1 MYLWFYKTF
10 YILLFPANIS
20 LSPIESL
27 IESGI
32 SPIYTY
38 GPLIHNEEV
47 IRELAQKGV
56 VVIHEEEELVTLT
69 SGILVIRSHGIG
81 KDLFQKLAKLPL
93 EVIDMTCPFVKK
105 IHSIVEE
112 HTLLNER
119 IIVIG
124 DPKHPEVKGI
134 VGWGQKGQIHVIC
147 DLADVDNFQGK
158 VDDKYCI
165 VAQTTT
171 NALKFKELV
180 EKIRKKGYDIIVL
193 NTICNATS
201 TRQAEAKT
209 LAAQNDAMIVIGGK
223 ASSNTQKLFEICK
236 MECENTYYIQTIDDL
251 NLNQIRSYHS
261 VGITA
266 GASTPNKIIEEV
278 QKNVRNEF

>member
-1 MYLWFYKTF
+1 MRLTTADSAGFCF
-10 YILLFPANIS
+10 GVNRAMDRVNQ
-20 LSPIESL
+20 L

-112 HTLLNER
+112 HTLLNEQ

-171 NALKFKELV
+171 NAFKFKELV

>member
-1 MYLWFYKTF
+1 MRLTTADSAGFCF
-10 YILLFPANIS
+10 GVNRAMDRVNQ
-20 LSPIESL
+20 L

-112 HTLLNER
+112 HTLLNEQ

-209 LAAQNDAMIVIGGK
+209 LSAQNDAMIVIGGK

>member
-1 MYLWFYKTF
+1 MRLTTADSAGFCF
-10 YILLFPANIS
+10 GVNRAMDRVNQ
-20 LSPIESL
+20 L
-27 IESGI
+27 IESGV

-112 HTLLNER
+112 HTLLNEQ

-180 EKIRKKGYDIIVL
+180 EKMRKKGYDIIVL

>member
-1 MYLWFYKTF
+1 MRLTTADSAGFCF
-10 YILLFPANIS
+10 GVNRAMDRVND
-20 LSPIESL
+20 L
-27 IESGI
+27 IDSGV

-47 IRELAQKGV
+47 IRDLAQKGV
-56 VVIHEEEELVTLT
+56 LVIHEEEELYTLT
-69 SGILVIRSHGIG
+69 SGTLVIRSHGIG
-81 KDLFQKLAKLPL
+81 NDLFQRLSRLPL
-93 EVIDMTCPFVKK
+93 EIIDLTCPFVKK
-105 IHSIVEE
+105 IHEIVEE
-112 HTLLNER
+112 HTQQNEQ

-124 DPKHPEVKGI
+124 DPNHPEVKGI
-134 VGWGQKGQIHVIC
+134 VGWGEKGQIHVIR
-147 DLADVDNFQGK
+147 DLTDLDNFHGRME
-158 VDDKYCI
+158 DKYCI

-209 LAAQNDAMIVIGGK
+209 LATQNDAMIVIGGK

-251 NLNQIRSYHS
+251 DLNQIRSYHS

>member
-1 MYLWFYKTF
+1 MRLTTADSAGFCF
-10 YILLFPANIS
+10 GVNRAMDQVNQ
-20 LSPIESL
+20 L
-27 IESGI
+27 IESGV
-32 SPIYTY
+32 SPIYTF

-47 IRELAQKGV
+47 IRDLAQKGV
-56 VVIHEEEELVTLT
+56 LVIHEEEELYTLT
-69 SGILVIRSHGIG
+69 SGTLVIRSHGIG
-81 KDLFQKLAKLPL
+81 KELFQRLCQLPL
-93 EVIDMTCPFVKK
+93 EIIDLTCPFVKK
-105 IHSIVEE
+105 IHEIVEE
-112 HTLLNER
+112 HTQKNEQ

-124 DPKHPEVKGI
+124 DPNHPEVKGI
-134 VGWGQKGQIHVIC
+134 VGWGKMGQIHVIY
-147 DLADVDNFQGK
+147 DLTDLDNFHGRME
-158 VDDKYCI
+158 DKYCI

-251 NLNQIRSYHS
+251 DLNQIRSYHS

>member
-1 MYLWFYKTF
+1 MRLTTADSAGFCF
-10 YILLFPANIS
+10 GVNRAMDRVNQ
-20 LSPIESL
+20 L

-56 VVIHEEEELVTLT
+56 VVIHEEEELVNLT

-112 HTLLNER
+112 HTLLNEQ

>member
-1 MYLWFYKTF
+1 MRLTTADSAGFCF
-10 YILLFPANIS
+10 GVNRAMDRVNL
-20 LSPIESL
+20 L
-27 IESGI
+27 IESGV

-47 IRELAQKGV
+47 IRDLTQKGV
-56 VVIHEEEELVTLT
+56 VVIHEEEELVSLT
-69 SGILVIRSHGIG
+69 KGTLVIRSHGIG
-81 KDLFQKLAKLPL
+81 KDLFQKLSELPL
-93 EVIDMTCPFVKK
+93 EIIDMTCPFVKK
-105 IHSIVEE
+105 IHAIVEE
-112 HTLLNER
+112 HSKLNEQ

-124 DPKHPEVKGI
+124 DPNHPEVKGI

-147 DLADVDNFQGK
+147 DLKDVEFFQGK
-158 VDDKYCI
+158 MDDKYCI